1 MLSYVCLWFYRV
13 QLRYSL
19 SVWYKGVPHIKLVL
33 WYHMVVSD
41 ESVRLHWSCRSR
53 RLLSASCRMNS
64 MVADASCRSSASYL
78 FINMLLCFC
87 TYISNQWLNQQSNSA
102 RDPLSSKHCII
113 SISQLLRHF
122 DQLIINNY
130 VKLIREG
137 VVLGREPLIELET
150 QSVHINIIMEQLN
163 HQPDHCIRDHVVLSM
178 NMTYQHHYHI
188 HFYGHPIAPYVN
200 QNGNK
205 FHSDDLFSQEL
216 FSFSK
221 WWRLASC
228 KAFFLNMDGMG
239 GPIQT
244 FLERWWMGWGS
255 RVCHN
260 GGLLMSLG
268 FSTHNIYMLLLRT
281 GKFIWVPSDE

>member
-1 MLSYVCLWFYRV
+1 MNLFDF
-13 QLRYSL
+13 
-19 SVWYKGVPHIKLVL
+19 IE
-33 WYHMVVSD
+33 VVEVD
-41 ESVRLHWSCRSR
+41 DCFLHHVD
-53 RLLSASCRMNS
+53 MNS

-122 DQLIINNY
+122 DQFIINNY

-188 HFYGHPIAPYVN
+188 HFYGHPIAPCQLVRK
-200 QNGNK
+200 QV
-205 FHSDDLFSQEL
+205 
-216 FSFSK
+216 SFWLICFLKNCFLS
-221 WWRLASC
+221 ASV
-228 KAFFLNMDGMG
+228 G
-239 GPIQT
+239 GSHHVK
-244 FLERWWMGWGS
+244 LS
-255 RVCHN
+255 
-260 GGLLMSLG
+260 S
-268 FSTHNIYMLLLRT
+268 
-281 GKFIWVPSDE
+281 